1 MIITNIIVIHHDFQ
15 CHDYY
20 HHHCH
25 HQDSHLLHGQWPLVQ
40 VASGEHGMFTEKL
53 VTAVQVMILTWEA
66 ASGLVEMTS
75 DDQRI
80 MIYNDGADDDHY
92 IMMSFRM
99 VSVRTWAREALGWI
113 WRLPRLP
120 MISPRLVYRTA
131 LSLSKFS
138 SSSPSPLSSSSSSS
152 SSGWIKN
159 RWRFKKLL
167 KQANDFLS

>member
-1 MIITNIIVIHHDFQ
+1 MTIG
-15 CHDYY
+15 
-20 HHHCH
+20 HHCPGCLWRTRH
-25 HQDSHLLHGQWPLVQ
+25 VHG
-40 VASGEHGMFTEKL
+40 
-53 VTAVQVMILTWEA
+53 EA
-66 ASGLVEMTS
+66 CHRSPGDDIDLSGLVELTS
-75 DDQRI
+75 DDLDDEWQWI
-80 MIYNDGADDDHY
+80 IIFNDGADDDHY
-92 IMMSFRM
+92 TMMSFRM
-99 VSVRTWAREALGWI
+99 GSVRTWAREALGWI